1 MIQTPGGFGQLGVIQ
16 LDFGLC
22 QMTYLTAKST
32 LEEKK
37 RPAYV
42 DSLTHDFNHKRKQKS
57 ADPAFTAP
65 FDNAGPSL

>member
-1 MIQTPGGFGQLGVIQ
+1 MSNDLPN
-16 LDFGLC
+16 C
-22 QMTYLTAKST
+22 QIYTW